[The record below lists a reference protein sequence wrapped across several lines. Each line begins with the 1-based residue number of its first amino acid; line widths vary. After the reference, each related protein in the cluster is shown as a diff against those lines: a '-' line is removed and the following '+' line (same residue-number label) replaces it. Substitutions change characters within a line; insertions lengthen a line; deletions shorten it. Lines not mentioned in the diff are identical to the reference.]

1 MLILTAFILHIC
13 ISMREILKLS
23 EKGKEFLLA
32 REEGITNCKRNSVLR
47 EVQLKVKLLIFPYM
61 GLFMSLGE

>member
-1 MLILTAFILHIC
+1 
-13 ISMREILKLS
+13 MREILKLS